1 MSRLGKVASL
11 LGPLAMLVTAACASA
26 PSDGPDE
33 GPDASAATNSA
44 TECVTGVVVS
54 EGMDIAPRT
63 LVRDDDGGTT
73 ELLGVFAGNVRRL
86 TGATVRAC
94 GPGRTSEG
102 ALEVTEVHVLS
113 VDGMPAV
120 LGTLRSVVSG
130 WAIEPLGGGDLVLLS
145 AMPAR
150 LEAAEGEVVW
160 VAGPATVEALAVR
173 SFAVLEGW
181 R

>member
-1 MSRLGKVASL
+1 MSRLVKGRLVAVT
-11 LGPLAMLVTAACASA
+11 LAMLTAGGCASA
-26 PSDGPDE
+26 PSDGPDA
-33 GPDASAATNSA
+33 DAASSSA

-54 EGMDIAPRT
+54 EGMDMAPRT
-63 LVRDDDGGTT
+63 LVRADDGATT

-94 GPGRTSEG
+94 GPGRTPEG
-102 ALEVTEVHVLS
+102 PLEVTEVEMIAA
-113 VDGMPAV
+113 DGMPAA

-130 WAIEPLGGGDLVLLS
+130 WAIKPLGGGDLVLLS
-145 AMPAR
+145 AVPAR

-160 VAGPATVEALAVR
+160 VAGPAADDALAVR

>member
-1 MSRLGKVASL
+1 MSRFRRVRSVLAAGVL
-11 LGPLAMLVTAACASA
+11 LGASACASG
-26 PSDGPDE
+26 SSGGPEE
-33 GPDASAATNSA
+33 GHDASAASSSA
-44 TECVTGVVVS
+44 AECVTGVVVS
-54 EGMDIAPRT
+54 EGMAMSPRT
-63 LVRDDDGGTT
+63 LVRDDDGATT

-94 GPGRTSEG
+94 GPGLTAEG
-102 ALEVTEVHVLS
+102 ALEVTEVAVLL

-145 AMPAR
+145 AVPVR
-150 LEAAEGEVVW
+150 LHAAEDEVVW
-160 VAGPATVEALAVR
+160 VAGPATEGALAVR

>member
-1 MSRLGKVASL
+1 MSRLGKGGPVAVM
-11 LGPLAMLVTAACASA
+11 LAALVTSACASGA
-26 PSDGPDE
+26 AG
-33 GPDASAATNSA
+33 GPDAGSEASVDSGSPA
-44 TECVTGVVVS
+44 ECVTGIVVS
-54 EGMDIAPRT
+54 EGMAMAPRT
-63 LVRDDDGGTT
+63 LVRDADGTAT

-120 LGTLRSVVSG
+120 LGRLRSVASG

-145 AMPAR
+145 ATPAR
-150 LEAAEGEVVW
+150 LQTAEDEVVW
-160 VAGPATVEALAVR
+160 VAGPAMDDALAVR